1 MNDEPGLGETPE
13 GALGKKRS
21 RPCRPGLHLIS
32 DCCVYSLRMTAI
44 APESL
49 DLNLPGASALARAQR
64 GDHEA
69 FAQLISDHE
78 SMVFSLIYHFFGDRS
93 RAEELAQDVFLQL
106 YRNLAT
112 IESDSHL
119 LFWLRQ
125 VATRRCIDVARRS
138 KFRVVSLDDAA
149 EIPAKQRN
157 ADPLLDRRLRKLVE
171 ELPETQ
177 KAVVTLRYQED
188 LDPSEICRIVG
199 LPVNTVK
206 SHLHRALQAL
216 RRKLESPS

>member
-1 MNDEPGLGETPE
+1 
-13 GALGKKRS
+13 
-21 RPCRPGLHLIS
+21 
-32 DCCVYSLRMTAI
+32 MTAI
-44 APESL
+44 APETVELTTPQHSV
-49 DLNLPGASALARAQR
+49 LARAQA

-69 FAQLISDHE
+69 FAELISTHE
-78 SMVFSLIYHFFGDRS
+78 SMVYSLVYHFFGDRS

-106 YRNLAT
+106 YRNLAS
-112 IESDSHL
+112 IESESHV

-125 VATRRCIDVARRS
+125 VATRRCIDVARRN
-138 KFRVVSLDDAA
+138 RLRAVSLDDAA
-149 EIPAKQRN
+149 EIPAHSRA
-157 ADPLLDRRLRKLVE
+157 ADPLLDRRLKKLVE

-206 SHLHRALQAL
+206 SHLHRALQSL
-216 RRKLESPS
+216 RRKLENQS